1 MRSKVIFIP
10 AILIILIS
18 SLVIA
23 QSKEI
28 TTLNIKGCPIK
39 LSNASSYN
47 VKLENTTENP
57 IFAVRFKVVYFNPFN
72 EFVGVEYYTNVRSH
86 YDGFIDAGS
95 TFEFKWEPKFLEDY
109 DAFHFFIYVDKCT
122 HTDGTIWTQPDDKL
136 LAAISKLRGVPV
148 TEMNKYKPQ
157 YERVVR

>member
-1 MRSKVIFIP
+1 MRPQTTLVS
-10 AILIILIS
+10 ALIILLMS

-39 LSNASSYN
+39 LSNASSYQVN
-47 VKLENTTENP
+47 LENTTEKP

-72 EFVGVEYYTNVRSH
+72 EFVGVEYYTNVRTS
-86 YDGFIDAGS
+86 YEGFIETGS
-95 TFEFKWEPKFLEDY
+95 AFEFKWKPRFLEDY

-148 TEMNKYKPQ
+148 TEMKKYTPQ
-157 YERVVR
+157 YDRAIR